1 RPADACLVPER
12 REELTTEG
20 GLDIVRHAPRVR
32 GAVERLVGAG
42 IRVSL
47 FIDPDEAQL
56 RASADAGAPA
66 VELHTGD
73 YANARAPAAAARE
86 LERLRA
92 AARIAAR
99 LGLEVHAGH
108 GLTVANVGP
117 VAAIAE
123 IVERSEEHT
132 SELQSRFDLV

>member
-1 RPADACLVPER
+1 
-12 REELTTEG
+12 
-20 GLDIVRHAPRVR
+20 VRHAPRVR

-56 RASADAGAPA
+56 RASADARAPA

-123 IVERSEEHT
+123 IVELNIGHSIVARAV
-132 SELQSRFDLV
+132 LVGMAAAVREMKDAIARARA